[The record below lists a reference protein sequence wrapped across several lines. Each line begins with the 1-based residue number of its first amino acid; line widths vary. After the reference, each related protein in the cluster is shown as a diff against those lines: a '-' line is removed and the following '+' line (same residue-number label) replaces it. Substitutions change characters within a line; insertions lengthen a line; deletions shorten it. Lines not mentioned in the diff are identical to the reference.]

1 MVYDGG
7 SNTEWN
13 HYSTLIIHFIT
24 YIHGI
29 RLIHHPSRGRIHR
42 ADYSQEYN
50 MWTKSPEDKQSSP
63 SRVFRRPPCDSCLLV
78 IIVVIVVSVLH
89 VVLGVIPGRTCGWLR
104 GEYMAYS
111 ASLTSSPTCFTS
123 YSQTLLHYVAGVGK
137 GMVGFSGSSTT
148 QLGNTLEERSP
159 YLTRSSTLIGIA

>member
-1 MVYDGG
+1 
-7 SNTEWN
+7 
-13 HYSTLIIHFIT
+13 
-24 YIHGI
+24 
-29 RLIHHPSRGRIHR
+29 
-42 ADYSQEYN
+42 

-63 SRVFRRPPCDSCLLV
+63 SRVFRGPPCDSCLLV
-78 IIVVIVVSVLH
+78 IGVVIDVFVLH
-89 VVLGVIPGRTCGWLR
+89 VVLGMILARTYCLLR

-137 GMVGFSGSSTT
+137 GMVGFSGSITT
-148 QLGNTLEERSP
+148 QLGNTLEERFP